1 MMPSSRLLALCAVAF
16 ASSAQSIDTVRQA
29 FPSPPPEARPM
40 VRWWWF
46 GAAFTK
52 PELEREIVQMKA
64 DGFGGF
70 EVQPV
75 YPLVLDDPAHNLIN
89 LPYMSDGFLD
99 ALRFVAQVARRE
111 HMRFDLT
118 LCSGWPYGGPHISID

>member
-1 MMPSSRLLALCAVAF
+1 MKHSTRLLALSAF
-16 ASSAQSIDTVRQA
+16 AFVISAQPQSISNVRQS
-29 FPSPPPEARPM
+29 FQTPPPDARPM

-46 GAAFTK
+46 GAAVTK

-75 YPLVLDDPAHNLIN
+75 YPLTLDDPAHNLIN

-99 ALRFVAQVARRE
+99 ALRFVAQVASRE

-118 LCSGWPYGGPHISID
+118 LCSGWPY